1 MIITLFLTPLLIF
14 FINTIITNNNLLPN
28 YTGESHQKFTFN
40 KNIQLSGGIFII
52 FYLSLIMFNQSNN
65 LFLIFAFLIFFVGFF
80 SDLRKLNSVNIRL
93 SIQVLIIIVFLI
105 IFELNIYPTRI
116 FFLDSLL
123 KYNYFNYIFLSFCI
137 LIIVNGSNFVDG
149 LNTLNLGY
157 FLSIL
162 IILKIINIQG
172 NFVLHEN
179 LNFLIF
185 SFLIIFI
192 FNLFNKFYIGDSGAY
207 LNGFF
212 FSYLLINFYQNNT
225 FVSPFFI
232 ALLLW
237 YPSFEILFSIIR
249 KSSISLSPFKPDQSH
264 FHQLL
269 YFFLNKKITKK
280 NLTSNVLAANI
291 INIYNLIIFFIG
303 STKISNTELQII
315 LIIISI
321 ITYTFFYSK
330 LLNFRRV
337 NS

>member
-1 MIITLFLTPLLIF
+1 M
-14 FINTIITNNNLLPN
+14 
-28 YTGESHQKFTFN
+28 
-40 KNIQLSGGIFII
+40 
-52 FYLSLIMFNQSNN
+52 
-65 LFLIFAFLIFFVGFF
+65 
-80 SDLRKLNSVNIRL
+80 NSVNIRL

-185 SFLIIFI
+185 SFLVIFI

-269 YFFLNKKITKK
+269 YFFLNKKIIKK

>member
-137 LIIVNGSNFVDG
+137 LIIVNGSNFVEG
-149 LNTLNLGY
+149 LNTLNLG
-157 FLSIL
+157 
-162 IILKIINIQG
+162 
-172 NFVLHEN
+172 
-179 LNFLIF
+179 
-185 SFLIIFI
+185 
-192 FNLFNKFYIGDSGAY
+192 
-207 LNGFF
+207 
-212 FSYLLINFYQNNT
+212 
-225 FVSPFFI
+225 
-232 ALLLW
+232 
-237 YPSFEILFSIIR
+237 
-249 KSSISLSPFKPDQSH
+249 
-264 FHQLL
+264 
-269 YFFLNKKITKK
+269 
-280 NLTSNVLAANI
+280 
-291 INIYNLIIFFIG
+291 
-303 STKISNTELQII
+303 
-315 LIIISI
+315 
-321 ITYTFFYSK
+321 
-330 LLNFRRV
+330 
-337 NS
+337 

>member
-14 FINTIITNNNLLPN
+14 FINTIITNNNFLPN

-52 FYLSLIMFNQSNN
+52 FYLSLIMFDQSNN

-116 FFLDSLL
+116 FFLDNLL
-123 KYNYFNYIFLSFCI
+123 KYNYFNYIFLSVCI

-172 NFVLHEN
+172 NFVLYEN

-225 FVSPFFI
+225 FISPFFI

-237 YPSFEILFSIIR
+237 YPSFEILFSVIR

-269 YFFLNKKITKK
+269 YFFLNKKIIKK

-291 INIYNLIIFFIG
+291 INIYNLTIFFIG

-321 ITYTFFYSK
+321 IAYTFFYSK

>member
-1 MIITLFLTPLLIF
+1 
-14 FINTIITNNNLLPN
+14 
-28 YTGESHQKFTFN
+28 
-40 KNIQLSGGIFII
+40 
-52 FYLSLIMFNQSNN
+52 MFNQSNN

-123 KYNYFNYIFLSFCI
+123 KYNYFIYIFLSFCI

-172 NFVLHEN
+172 NFVLHKFKFSN
-179 LNFLIF
+179 LLIF
-185 SFLIIFI
+185 NNFI

-269 YFFLNKKITKK
+269 YFFLNKKIIKK